1 MKDLSYS
8 TFFFLIGTFLFYFPS
23 FHLSSE
29 LIFTAAFV
37 SSLFTLSFW
46 FYFAPLLKKK
56 KKKKFDTFYYTP
68 LIFVE
73 VIFLLVW
80 CSLLLFF
87 YPVVLVLFCPTSQKR
102 KKRKK
107 KKKKEWC
114 ISSLSPLLSLT
125 IATILDLLSQR
136 SRRENC

>member
-1 MKDLSYS
+1 MRKSRNSLPSFWK
-8 TFFFLIGTFLFYFPS
+8 TFPTLHFFFDRYFS
-23 FHLSSE
+23 TL
-29 LIFTAAFV
+29 
-37 SSLFTLSFW
+37 LSFLSFVLW
-46 FYFAPLLKKK
+46 INFHSSFCVVSLYPLFLVLFCSTSPQ

-102 KKRKK
+102 KK
-107 KKKKEWC
+107 KKKEKKKSDVFLAC
-114 ISSLSPLLSLT
+114 HRCSHSL
-125 IATILDLLSQR
+125 
-136 SRRENC
+136 